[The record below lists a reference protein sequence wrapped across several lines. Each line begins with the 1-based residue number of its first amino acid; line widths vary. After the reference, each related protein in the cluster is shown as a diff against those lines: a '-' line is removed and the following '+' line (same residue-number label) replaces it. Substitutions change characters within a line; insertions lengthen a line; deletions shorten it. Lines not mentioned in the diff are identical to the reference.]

1 LKTSTYKRFFLGFLL
16 LAGIAFSL
24 SGQESA
30 SRGEQL
36 TLKVAVIGP
45 GDELYFW
52 WGHIALVIEDA
63 SDGSSRFYDWG
74 IFSFDADHFF
84 SSFAMGRLVY
94 MCGASPAELNFRV
107 YRATNRDITLYTL
120 DMSPEKKEEIRR
132 FAENNVLPE
141 NRNYLYHHFKHN
153 CTGPLLDILDTAVDG
168 QFRTAY
174 GDAPGRFTL
183 RQHVRRHTWFN
194 PFMDWAL
201 NFWMGQDIDTPTT
214 VWLEMFLPSEVG
226 TRIGEFSYTDE
237 NGKTR
242 KLVSDIEVINRSVNR
257 PPVLDKPRLQW
268 PRELCFGVFIAVIL
282 ALLHF
287 FGKNPKFKK
296 AETAL
301 RRTNGIL
308 QAGLGLSFG
317 IAGLLLFFLTFF
329 TNHDYTWHNSNV
341 IFVNFLPLAAVPLG
355 FIYAF
360 SGNSR
365 RRFMAERF
373 LKSLWTYVFLGGLV
387 SILIKLSPGFWQQ
400 NQVTQAL
407 VMPWAFVLSVF
418 PGWITGLFRK
428 K

>member
-1 LKTSTYKRFFLGFLL
+1 LKTSTHRGIFLAFLL
-16 LAGIAFSL
+16 LTGIVFSL
-24 SGQESA
+24 PAQEDA
-30 SRGEQL
+30 SRGERL

-63 SDGSSRFYDWG
+63 SDGSSLFYDWG

-94 MCGASPAELNFRV
+94 MCGASPAERNYLV
-107 YRATNRDITLYTL
+107 YRRNNRGITLYTL

-141 NRNYLYHHFKHN
+141 NRNYLYHHFRNN
-153 CTGPLLDILDTAVDG
+153 CTGPLLNIIDMITDG

-174 GDAPGRFTL
+174 ENMPGRFTL

-194 PFMDWAL
+194 PFLDWIL
-201 NFWMGQDIDTPTT
+201 NFWMGQDIDTPITI
-214 VWLEMFLPSEVG
+214 WQEMFLPSEVG

-237 NGKTR
+237 GGVAR
-242 KLVSDIEVINRSVNR
+242 KLVSDVEVLNRSVNR

-268 PRELCFGVFIAVIL
+268 PRELCFGVFVALVL
-282 ALLHF
+282 ALIRFL
-287 FGKNPKFKK
+287 GQNPGFKK

-301 RRTNGIL
+301 RRTDGIL
-308 QAGLGLSFG
+308 QAGLGLFFG

-329 TNHDYTWHNSNV
+329 TNHDYAWHNSNV
-341 IFVNFLPLAAVPLG
+341 IFVNFLLLAAVPAG
-355 FIYAF
+355 IIRAF
-360 SGNSR
+360 SGKSR

-387 SILIKLSPGFWQQ
+387 SILIKLSPCFWQQ

-418 PGWITGLFRK
+418 PGRIAGLFRK

>member
-1 LKTSTYKRFFLGFLL
+1 MKTSTRRGIFLAFLL
-16 LAGIAFSL
+16 FTGIVFSL
-24 SGQESA
+24 PAQEGA
-30 SRGEQL
+30 RRGEGL
-36 TLKVAVIGP
+36 TLKIAVIGP

-63 SDGSSRFYDWG
+63 FDGSSRFYDWG

-94 MCGASPAELNFRV
+94 MCGVSPADLN
-107 YRATNRDITLYTL
+107 YRAYRRNNRDITLYTL

-141 NRNYLYHHFKHN
+141 NRTYLYHHFKHN
-153 CTGPLLDILDTAVDG
+153 CTGPLLNIIDMITDG
-168 QFRTAY
+168 QFRSTYEAV
-174 GDAPGRFTL
+174 PGRFTL
-183 RQHVRRHTWFN
+183 RQHVRRHTWFS
-194 PFMDWAL
+194 PFLDWIL
-201 NFWMGQDIDTPTT
+201 NFWMGQDIDTPIT
-214 VWLEMFLPSEVG
+214 VWQEMFLPSEVG
-226 TRIGEFSYTDE
+226 TRIAEFSYTDE
-237 NGKTR
+237 SGVTR
-242 KLVSDIEVINRSVNR
+242 KLVSDIEVFNRSVNR

-268 PRELCFGVFIAVIL
+268 PRELCLGLFIALVL
-282 ALLHF
+282 ALIRF
-287 FGKNPKFKK
+287 FGQNPKFKK

-301 RRTNGIL
+301 RRTDGIL
-308 QAGLGLSFG
+308 QAGLGLFFG
-317 IAGLLLFFLTFF
+317 IAGSLLFFLTFF
-329 TNHDYTWHNSNV
+329 TDHDYAWHNSNV
-341 IFVNFLPLAAVPLG
+341 IFVNFLLLAAVPLG
-355 FIYAF
+355 IIRAF
-360 SGNSR
+360 SGKSR

-418 PGWITGLFRK
+418 PGRIAALFRK

>member
-1 LKTSTYKRFFLGFLL
+1 MKASSRRGIFLAFLL
-16 LAGIAFSL
+16 FTGIALFL
-24 SGQESA
+24 PAQEDA
-30 SRGEQL
+30 GRGEGL

-63 SDGSSRFYDWG
+63 SEGSSWFYDWG
-74 IFSFDADHFF
+74 IFSFDADRFF

-94 MCGASPAELNFRV
+94 MCGVSPADLNYRV
-107 YRATNRDITLYTL
+107 YRRSNRDITLYTL

-141 NRNYLYHHFKHN
+141 NRAYLYHHFKHN
-153 CTGPLLDILDTAVDG
+153 CTGPLLNIIDMITDG
-168 QFRTAY
+168 QFRSTY
-174 GDAPGRFTL
+174 EGVPGRFTL

-194 PFMDWAL
+194 PLLDWIL
-201 NFWMGQDIDTPTT
+201 NFWMGQDIDTPIT
-214 VWLEMFLPSEVG
+214 VWQEMFLPSEVG

-237 NGKTR
+237 NGAAR
-242 KLVSDIEVINRSVNR
+242 KLVSDIEVGNRSVNR

-268 PRELCFGVFIAVIL
+268 PRELCLGVFIALVLFLIR
-282 ALLHF
+282 F
-287 FGKNPKFKK
+287 FGRNPKFKK

-301 RRTNGIL
+301 RRTDGIL
-308 QAGLGLSFG
+308 QAGLGLFFG
-317 IAGLLLFFLTFF
+317 IAGSLLFFLTFF
-329 TNHDYTWHNSNV
+329 TDHDYTWHNSNV
-341 IFVNFLPLAAVPLG
+341 IFVNFLLLAAVPLG
-355 FIYAF
+355 IIRAF
-360 SGNSR
+360 SAQSR

-373 LKSLWTYVFLGGLV
+373 LEFLWTYVFLGGLV

-407 VMPWAFVLSVF
+407 VMPWAFALSVF
-418 PGWITGLFRK
+418 PGRIALFFRK